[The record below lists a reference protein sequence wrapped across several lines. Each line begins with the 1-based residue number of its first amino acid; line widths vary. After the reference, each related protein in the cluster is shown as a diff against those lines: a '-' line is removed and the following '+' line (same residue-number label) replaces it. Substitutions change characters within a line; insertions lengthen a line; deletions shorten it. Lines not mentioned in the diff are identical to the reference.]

1 MGVPDSSLL
10 DLIEKVRA
18 WIKWGKSDR
27 TSLVGGSDMD
37 VESCK
42 TCYECK
48 MEFTD
53 SCLKFHCLSCS
64 RVFCRD
70 CVVHIFGSSDV
81 FSSGS
86 GESKNTVRSV
96 VDIKVC
102 KFCSDLSN
110 CHRSTRKFCDKV
122 YPSESPRESPEPP
135 SPNFSSDMFDGYST
149 HDASKSSFT
158 AFSSHPSPVS
168 LRHSPSR

>member
-10 DLIEKVRA
+10 DLIEKVRT
-18 WIKWGKSDR
+18 WISWGMSDP
-27 TSLVGGSDMD
+27 TLLAGGRDMD
-37 VESCK
+37 VNSCK

-48 MEFTD
+48 MKFTD
-53 SCLKFHCLSCS
+53 SYLKFHCLSCS
-64 RVFCRD
+64 RVFCND
-70 CVVHIFGSSDV
+70 CVRIFGSSDV
-81 FSSGS
+81 VASGS
-86 GESKNTVRSV
+86 GESESLVRAA
-96 VDIKVC
+96 VDIKTC

-110 CHRSTRKFCDKV
+110 CHKSTRKFSDKV

-135 SPNFSSDMFDGYST
+135 SPDFSSDRFDGYSP

-158 AFSSHPSPVS
+158 AFSSHPSSVS